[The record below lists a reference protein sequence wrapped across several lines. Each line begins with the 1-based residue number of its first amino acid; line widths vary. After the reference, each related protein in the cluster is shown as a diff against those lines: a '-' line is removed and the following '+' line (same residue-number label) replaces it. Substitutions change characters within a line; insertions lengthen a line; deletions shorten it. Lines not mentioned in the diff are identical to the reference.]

1 MSIPVQC
8 PACQHAFAVAERVR
22 GKKGKCPKCG
32 SVFRAEPRADEDDI
46 AVFPAVPAEA
56 SGSAEEIDVFPD
68 VSDDVATFPTV
79 SSATVSSESL
89 PPPRPAPKAP
99 RTAAPLPTGVAVA
112 PTTPA
117 FPSASSSGAHAIVH
131 RHKSSPLP
139 LILGGSIAA
148 VAFTAA
154 AGFVLYGL
162 QNQGQPVAS
171 NTNTNNSVAT
181 NPQDPVTPGPVVPP
195 PLPALD
201 VATLQPLRSR
211 VFRLEITSPSGNRQA
226 ACFPV
231 AANGVAATSYH
242 ALAQAT
248 AVDAFSAEGV
258 KLRVAGMLAVD
269 PAHDLA
275 IVKLEP
281 IVPIALEHLP
291 LIATDPADGSA
302 LAGVDIANS
311 TLPLQVGSVKAIQP
325 VSRLAAATRVALQRQ
340 DEQIVDAASIV
351 QHNIS
356 LPASSEGAPLL
367 DAQGK
372 VIGLHVHYAAGS
384 GGLAVHARHIAELLP
399 RAGEVRPFPA
409 AGVAV
414 NPNPTVTPPAIDNPA
429 PPVNPLEPPAIPSVP
444 EKMPP
449 ATEDPVVDVLG
460 RVEEYRVSCDKLQWK
475 PSDAREYAQFQLLAS
490 NVMLAA
496 TIADAENVSAENKTL
511 LQASV
516 QKALQTLTVEKWPD
530 DAAWDKTGEL
540 AEKALA
546 TPGEGVFSLARVML
560 PASAGNMI
568 ENQPAAILELV
579 GTKQLI
585 IVTATE
591 NSGKF
596 ERDARFLVLGI
607 HDPRI
612 TARIN
617 TPEGEKLAAL
627 VRTKY
632 VLAVQSPD

>member
-1 MSIPVQC
+1 
-8 PACQHAFAVAERVR
+8 
-22 GKKGKCPKCG
+22 
-32 SVFRAEPRADEDDI
+32 
-46 AVFPAVPAEA
+46 
-56 SGSAEEIDVFPD
+56 
-68 VSDDVATFPTV
+68 
-79 SSATVSSESL
+79 
-89 PPPRPAPKAP
+89 
-99 RTAAPLPTGVAVA
+99 
-112 PTTPA
+112 
-117 FPSASSSGAHAIVH
+117 
-131 RHKSSPLP
+131 
-139 LILGGSIAA
+139 
-148 VAFTAA
+148 
-154 AGFVLYGL
+154 
-162 QNQGQPVAS
+162 
-171 NTNTNNSVAT
+171 
-181 NPQDPVTPGPVVPP
+181 
-195 PLPALD
+195 
-201 VATLQPLRSR
+201 

-248 AVDAFSAEGV
+248 AVDAFSADGV

-269 PAHDLA
+269 PEHDLA

-291 LIATDPADGSA
+291 LSATDPAAGSA
-302 LAGVDIANS
+302 LAGVDISNS
-311 TLPLQVGSVKAIQP
+311 TLPLQVGSVKAFQP
-325 VSRLAAATRVALQRQ
+325 VSRLAAATRAALQRQ

-409 AGVAV
+409 AGVAA
-414 NPNPTVTPPAIDNPA
+414 NPSPPATTPTIDNPA
-429 PPVNPLEPPAIPSVP
+429 PPVNQLEPPAIPSVP

-632 VLAVQSPD
+632 VLAVQAPD